1 MGVICAAVDCE
12 HIDDE
17 AHCCRLKRIVLS
29 EHYMH
34 TVNEGLQ
41 HFWRCKQ
48 YEQSAESKRLE
59 EEFKKLLKE
68 QGVEVLE

>member
-1 MGVICAAVDCE
+1 MGVICASVDCE

-17 AHCCRLKRIVLS
+17 NCCRLRKIELS

-59 EEFKKLLKE
+59 EQFIKGLKK
-68 QGVEVLE
+68 QGVEVI